1 MAKNKNEKIENLF
14 YMSGK
19 NVREKEIE
27 NKNKIKER
35 ENRIKQNNKLKQKN
49 EFDFETETVIGM
61 ATKNNRKNKQEV
73 EKRTNQKQKTIIK
86 KKKRIKFILKIL
98 LLMFIVISGIIFAL
112 ISPIFNIQNIEV
124 INNKQEIQISP
135 DTIISLSGLSKGQ
148 NIFKF
153 SKLKSKYS
161 IEKNPYIESVAI
173 KRKIPNKVTIEV
185 KERQKAFNIDFMNKY
200 AYIDNQG
207 YILEISENK
216 IEMPILKGISTPQE
230 NIAEGNRLIIE
241 DLEKLETVIK
251 IINICKNHDI
261 DAKITYIDITN
272 SNDYIIYSEQEKK
285 TIYLGDNTNL
295 SNKILW
301 VEAIIQHNQGIE
313 GYIYVNGDLNNNFK
327 PRFREKV

>member
-35 ENRIKQNNKLKQKN
+35 ENRIKQNNKLKQKD

-61 ATKNNRKNKQEV
+61 ATKNNRTNKQEV
-73 EKRTNQKQKTIIK
+73 EKRINQKQKTIIK
-86 KKKRIKFILKIL
+86 KKKRIKFILKLL

-124 INNKQEIQISP
+124 INDQQEAQIST

-148 NIFKF
+148 NIFRF

-161 IEKNPYIESVAI
+161 IEKNPYIESVLI

-230 NIAEGNRLIIE
+230 NIVEGNRLIVE

-261 DAKITYIDITN
+261 DAQITYIDITN

-301 VEAIIQHNQGIE
+301 VEAIMQHNQGIE